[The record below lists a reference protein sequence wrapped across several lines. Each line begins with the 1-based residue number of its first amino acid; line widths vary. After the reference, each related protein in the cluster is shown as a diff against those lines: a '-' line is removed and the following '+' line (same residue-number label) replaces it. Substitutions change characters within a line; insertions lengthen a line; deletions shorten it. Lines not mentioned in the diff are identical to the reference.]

1 MTVNYNQQYYAQ
13 ARFPED
19 NDIFVPQSSS
29 TSVPTASMVSSGSSY
44 SPFDPLATPPSTT
57 NSNGFNSSNSR
68 MSSFAGDDTSVLC
81 QPSPTASPPTYNN
94 YDFANPT
101 PSDRSFAY
109 ATERPSSLPIVPSAV
124 PTTYGYDGYDG
135 TMVRS
140 SGDNVH
146 RGSSSSTSSYTISAA
161 DSGMAQA
168 LPGESDADR
177 KARRRRRRK
186 VRMACGSIGGV
197 VVGGL
202 ILGPVGVIAGG
213 FAAGAATRA
222 VSKRRERKKDDRVA
236 NQYTSAVPI
245 PMQTGEA
252 A

>member
-1 MTVNYNQQYYAQ
+1 MTVNYNQQDYYAQ

-57 NSNGFNSSNSR
+57 NSSNFR
-68 MSSFAGDDTSVLC
+68 MSTGAGDDTSVLC

-109 ATERPSSLPIVPSAV
+109 ATDRPSALPIVPSAT
-124 PTTYGYDGYDG
+124 PTAYGYDGAVVTSSNG
-135 TMVRS
+135 GNNPHRVS
-140 SGDNVH
+140 SGSV
-146 RGSSSSTSSYTISAA
+146 SSYTISAA
-161 DSGMAQA
+161 DSDMAQA
-168 LPGESDADR
+168 MPGESDADK

-186 VRMACGSIGGV
+186 VRVACGSIGGV

-202 ILGPVGVIAGG
+202 ILGPLGMIAGG
-213 FAAGAATRA
+213 VGAGAATRA
-222 VSKRRERKKDDRVA
+222 VSKRREKKKDERVA
-236 NQYTSAVPI
+236 NQFTSAVPI
-245 PMQTGEA
+245 PMQRGEA